1 MMSTRAGEPL
11 QHISK
16 PSQTFGEY
24 GVHTK
29 RFLPVL
35 EAQDMFGKALGP
47 HMSRFRLQNGR
58 TLVKVSSK
66 LFSDPSIAKGTSHYM
81 ATWLSIF
88 CPYHR
93 QLLPLC
99 T

>member
-11 QHISK
+11 QHIFK
-16 PSQTFGEY
+16 PSQTFGEC

-29 RFLPVL
+29 GFLPVL
-35 EAQDMFGKALGP
+35 EAQDVFCKALGP
-47 HMSRFRLQNGR
+47 NMSTFRLGIGR

-66 LFSDPSIAKGTSHYM
+66 LFSDPSIAKGTAYYM
-81 ATWLSIF
+81 AKYFLA
-88 CPYHR
+88 YHR
-93 QLLPLC
+93 HLLPRC